1 MTSRLMQH
9 SKRLH
14 LRWSP
19 EIPFMERSPRNIGL
33 SPAILIKTRRARSE
47 KTWRSGKLSMVIR
60 SVTVICA
67 DLNQGSFTFINLKE
81 GVYKVWIKAN
91 APYKDATIENV
102 AVKDSSTTDLG
113 EIKLQQ

>member
-1 MTSRLMQH
+1 MRKQNIFIAALLMI
-9 SKRLH
+9 SVA
-14 LRWSP
+14 
-19 EIPFMERSPRNIGL
+19 IFAFTNIKLGGITGKIT
-33 SPAILIKTRRARSE
+33 PA
-47 KTWRSGKLSMVIR
+47 SGVAAVALVAGTDTLK
-60 SVTVICA
+60 A

-81 GVYKVWIKAN
+81 GVYKVWIKGS